1 MTVRNNNRPKKVAV
15 VWTKSE
21 NNDGIKAANL
31 LRRTGA
37 RVEVREI
44 DSSKWKKSDLEA
56 AVPGYTTLPQ
66 IVVDGTVIGDITA
79 LKAHSDFL
87 PRLTKTKLSKEERAV
102 KALENLN
109 NMRAVRS
116 EAAAARSLIS
126 NATVKGR
133 KNQQTAEQKTVALA
147 RAEAAKAIRDAKL

>member
-1 MTVRNNNRPKKVAV
+1 MTVRNPNQPQKTAI

-21 NNDGIKAANL
+21 NRDGIKAAAL

-37 RVEVREI
+37 KVEVRDIE
-44 DSSKWKKSDLEA
+44 SGKWKKSDVEA
-56 AVPGYTTLPQ
+56 SVPGYTTLPQ
-66 IVVDGTVIGDITA
+66 VVVDGTVVGDITA
-79 LKAHSDFL
+79 LKEHPDFL
-87 PRLTKTKLSKEERAV
+87 PKLKKPKLSKEERAV
-102 KALENLN
+102 KALENLT

-126 NATVKGR
+126 NTTIKGR
-133 KNQQTAEQKTVALA
+133 KNNPTDEQKTVALA